1 MIDLQPSSEQNA
13 SGDSV
18 AAFLAD
24 RLPRDRLRP
33 EPQPRPNMDFGAWAE
48 LGALGVFALGLPED
62 CGGAGYGLMEEMLVH
77 REFGRFL
84 LSPSVIATPVAAK
97 LAAAAGDTA
106 LASRIGAGEVF
117 VAPALAGGCFGRVH
131 LLDAPNALMLLSW
144 GDGSLSLQESNAVG
158 DRVAVAGIDTTVALE
173 TANLSGGQVIAA
185 AEGHALSRQ
194 ANLLVCAYL
203 VGIAE
208 AACEQSVAYAK
219 VREQFDQPIG
229 AFQAVKHRCA
239 DMLMRASAAWNLTLF
254 AALADVAG
262 GVDAGFQASAA
273 RLIAADAALRNAA
286 VNIQNH
292 GGIGFTGEHDA
303 HHFLKRAH
311 MLDRFGGGPAAQKK
325 RMLAEPSPFSTQT
338 SIGPTDPVQ
347 GTST

>member
-13 SGDSV
+13 IVDSV
-18 AAFLAD
+18 AAFLTD

-33 EPQPRPNMDFGAWAE
+33 EPQPRPNLDAQAWTD
-48 LGALGVFALGLPED
+48 LGTLGVFALGLPED
-62 CGGAGYGLMEEMLVH
+62 CGGVGYGLMEEMLVH

-84 LSPSVIATPVAAK
+84 VSPAVIATPVAAK
-97 LAAAAGDTA
+97 IAAAAGETA

-117 VAPALAGGCFGRVH
+117 VAPALPGGRGGRTH
-131 LLDAPNALMLLSW
+131 LLDAPDAKMLLSW
-144 GDGSLSLQESNAVG
+144 NGNSLTLHEANAFG
-158 DRVAVAGIDTTVALE
+158 ERLDVAGIDSTVALQ
-173 TANLSGGQVIAA
+173 TAKASDKQIVARADGD
-185 AEGHALSRQ
+185 ALSRH
-194 ANLLVCAYL
+194 ASLLVCAYL

-208 AACEQSVAYAK
+208 AACEESVAYAK
-219 VREQFDQPIG
+219 VREQFGQPIG

-254 AALADVAG
+254 AALADVAAG
-262 GVDAGFQASAA
+262 SDAGFQASAA

-303 HHFLKRAH
+303 HLFLKRAH
-311 MLDRFGGGPAAQKK
+311 MLDRFGGGPAVQKK
-325 RMLAEPSPFSTQT
+325 RMLAEPAPFQNQA
-338 SIGPTDPVQ
+338 SIESAASVQ